1 MRELGIQKVMKIRLY
16 DILTGEMKAELRKLN
31 ESTFTNGQETVFLTN
46 GDGTNVAS
54 FDHTKSAS
62 IGGANSRISGD
73 LMALQVGKDVLTLTN
88 TKEIE
93 YAETLT
99 IASNACVTKY
109 TATGTVG
116 SEIKF
121 AYLLDSNGNK
131 TTTLTQAAVTAS
143 GKFAYASGTKT
154 ITTTALTDGQK
165 IRVVYYP
172 TVATAERIQNLTTNV
187 SATCRVVAEVLFKD
201 VCTDTAV
208 YGQISAKKG
217 HVSGEF
223 EYSLSEG
230 GSPAI
235 HNFKVDLLENCGD
248 NELWKIDI
256 FDETGNIV

>member
-1 MRELGIQKVMKIRLY
+1 MKIRLY

-73 LMALQVGKDVLTLTN
+73 LMALQVGKDVETLTN
-88 TKEIE
+88 STEIE
-93 YAETLT
+93 YPETLT
-99 IASNACVTKY
+99 ISSNSCVTKY

-116 SEIKF
+116 AEIKF
-121 AYLLDSNGNK
+121 AYILDSNGSK
-131 TTTLTQAAVTAS
+131 IETLEQAAVTAA

-154 ITTTALTDGQK
+154 ITTTGLTDGTK
-165 IRVVYYP
+165 IRVIYYP
-172 TVATAERIQNLTTNV
+172 TVATAERIQNITTNV
-187 SATCRVVAEVLFKD
+187 SATCRVVAEILFKD
-201 VCTDTAV
+201 VCTDTTV
-208 YGQISAKKG
+208 YGQMSAQKG